1 MVSLRGRAEAAFG
14 QIGRNYV
21 HFPGC
26 IPVGMERSNYAFH
39 IKGREVEFFQ
49 SRRNII
55 FRSEPA
61 LLRDSGWSLVL
72 LKGFGRNLNQA
83 LAVAV
88 AVSTEAEERSLG
100 FV

>member
-1 MVSLRGRAEAAFG
+1 MFSLRGPAEAALG
-14 QIGRNYV
+14 QIGRKYV
-21 HFPGC
+21 HFPGG
-26 IPVGMERSNYAFH
+26 IPVGMERSNHPFH
-39 IKGREVEFFQ
+39 INGRELEFFQ

-72 LKGFGRNLNQA
+72 LKWFGRNLNQA
-83 LAVAV
+83 LAIAV
-88 AVSTEAEERSLG
+88 AVSTEAKERSLG